1 MATAALIATS
11 TLLSGCGGSTSGS
24 GDATG
29 EDSVGATALPGA
41 EESSDD
47 TTETEPAEPEDT
59 ESEDTEPAE
68 PETDPAETE
77 DTEADAPS
85 REDLDAYVAAGE
97 RSLDSILGPSLKKLY
112 SSVDIEPVYPNGI
125 EYVYVFRDAVDV
137 ARASKALKDQA
148 SVLRSS
154 YRSQILPEMEGLG
167 FEDPTVTWTY
177 RNPDGTTIW
186 TLTVP

>member
-1 MATAALIATS
+1 M
-11 TLLSGCGGSTSGS
+11 
-24 GDATG
+24 
-29 EDSVGATALPGA
+29 
-41 EESSDD
+41 
-47 TTETEPAEPEDT
+47 
-59 ESEDTEPAE
+59 
-68 PETDPAETE
+68 
-77 DTEADAPS
+77 
-85 REDLDAYVAAGE
+85 
-97 RSLDSILGPSLKKLY
+97 
-112 SSVDIEPVYPNGI
+112 DIEPVYPNGI